1 MKNKTEQEI
10 KQEMEDFSSAV
21 QRFREAQRNALSGGE
36 SSVNQT
42 DETVDHSGDA
52 ENEQA

>member
-1 MKNKTEQEI
+1 MKKKTEKEI
-10 KQEMEDFSSAV
+10 EKEMEDFSSAV
-21 QRFREAQRNALSGGE
+21 QRFREAQRIALSGGD

-52 ENEQA
+52 MNEQA